1 MNLGQ
6 LNPLGQAGLYVV
18 FILLLALN
26 GYALWKAARD
36 NQRNWFIALL
46 VIHGTVV
53 LEIAYLFFFAK
64 KKLTLNDLK
73 FWEK

>member
-1 MNLGQ
+1 MNFGQ
-6 LNPLGQAGLYVV
+6 LPAGGQVGLYIL

-26 GYALWKAARD
+26 GYALWMAAKS

-46 VIHGTVV
+46 VLHGTGV

-64 KKLTLNDLK
+64 KKLTLQNLK